1 MPVKFLLELSKMN
14 SLILLPAVDIAHG
27 QSVRL
32 VKGDLASETI
42 YGEPEA
48 QAQNLVD
55 AGASWIHLVD
65 LDQAYGVG
73 TNLPLLTQVVKNINT
88 NFQISGGIKDSQT
101 LLSAV
106 TTGATRFNLST
117 AALLD
122 LPWVESAV
130 AEYGNTLT
138 IGLDIQADLL
148 VARGTKE
155 IVGNLWEVLATLEQ
169 FGSARYVVT
178 DIDTDGALSGPNF
191 ELLEKICAKTSSPVI
206 ASGGVATIADLETLR
221 NMVTRGIEG
230 AIIGQALYAGAFTL
244 EEALAVAGV
253 QTVN

>member
-1 MPVKFLLELSKMN
+1 
-14 SLILLPAVDIAHG
+14 
-27 QSVRL
+27 
-32 VKGDLASETI
+32 
-42 YGEPEA
+42 
-48 QAQNLVD
+48 
-55 AGASWIHLVD
+55 
-65 LDQAYGVG
+65 
-73 TNLPLLTQVVKNINT
+73 
-88 NFQISGGIKDSQT
+88 
-101 LLSAV
+101 
-106 TTGATRFNLST
+106 
-117 AALLD
+117 
-122 LPWVESAV
+122 
-130 AEYGNTLT
+130 
-138 IGLDIQADLL
+138 
-148 VARGTKE
+148 
-155 IVGNLWEVLATLEQ
+155 VLATLEQ

>member
-1 MPVKFLLELSKMN
+1 VKFLLELSKMN
-14 SLILLPAVDIAHG
+14 SLLLLPAVDIAHG

-148 VARGTKE
+148 VARGTK
-155 IVGNLWEVLATLEQ
+155 
-169 FGSARYVVT
+169 
-178 DIDTDGALSGPNF
+178 
-191 ELLEKICAKTSSPVI
+191 
-206 ASGGVATIADLETLR
+206 
-221 NMVTRGIEG
+221 
-230 AIIGQALYAGAFTL
+230 
-244 EEALAVAGV
+244 
-253 QTVN
+253 